1 MTASLGRP
9 EARPTGLAGTPLM
22 HVPTGQGQ
30 LGNGSHSRVAPLA
43 WAGGSGVRT
52 TTFALRA
59 FVKAVLRMQSPER
72 SNAKAN
78 CT

>member
-1 MTASLGRP
+1 
-9 EARPTGLAGTPLM
+9 M
-22 HVPTGQGQ
+22 HVPPGQGQ
-30 LGNGSHSRVAPLA
+30 PGNGSHSRVAPLA

-59 FVKAVLRMQSPER
+59 FVTAILRTQSPER
-72 SNAKAN
+72 NNANAN